1 MGNIEIMK
9 VTVIYVIMSKG
20 SVKGRWK
27 KKKEEKIV

>member
-1 MGNIEIMK
+1 MGNIEIIK

-27 KKKEEKIV
+27 KEREEEMV